1 MVTMDDQRTLPIW
14 PTIPSRGM
22 PKAEREFFPVDSVDW
37 TPAMGGVVPGL
48 LERIL
53 ATDPRSGVAT
63 RMLRFEPGTNTS
75 AAGAQV
81 HPFWEEVYIVEGS
94 LHDLTLDQVFPQGT
108 YACRPPG
115 MPHGPWAAP
124 AGCVTFE
131 VRYAS

>member
-1 MVTMDDQRTLPIW
+1 
-14 PTIPSRGM
+14 M
-22 PKAEREFFPVDSVDW
+22 PKAEREFFPVDSVVW

-48 LERIL
+48 QERIL
-53 ATDPRSGVAT
+53 ATDPATGVAT

-94 LHDLTLDQVFPQGT
+94 LHDLTLDKVFAQGT

-115 MPHGPWAAP
+115 MPHGPWVAP
-124 AGCVTFE
+124 DGCLTFE
-131 VRYAS
+131 VRYVS